1 MAIAAGTIIAGRYE
15 ILEPVGQGGMA
26 TVFRARRLEDGAVVA
41 VKVLHEHYAHD
52 REFVERFQREARAA
66 AALHHP
72 HIVPVLESGTDGRIH
87 YIVMEF
93 VEGTDLK
100 ALLRRVG
107 RLDPQQAA
115 RIAAQTCEA
124 LAYAHGL
131 GIIHRDIKPQNI
143 LLTPDGAVK
152 VTDFGIARA
161 ANSATI
167 TETGTVLGSVHYL
180 SPEQA
185 KGESVGP
192 AADLYALGVVLYELL
207 TGRLPF
213 EGESPIAIALRH
225 IHDPPPPPRRFRPDL
240 PPRLEGI
247 ILRALAKSPQHRYRS
262 AQEMQ
267 EDLEGRADHW
277 RDLPT
282 VVISPDART
291 VRMPAGGPRRSRR
304 RRSLNPVVA
313 ALVLL
318 LFAAGALVAGWQVI
332 SDYLSVAEV
341 RVPDL
346 RGKPFA
352 QAQEELERLGLSIA
366 VLRREYSDRYPMNAV
381 VDQDP
386 PAGQRVR
393 TGRVVQVV
401 LSQGPQL
408 VEVPDVTHRPLEEA
422 RLLIAQARLRVGS
435 VLEDY
440 DDRIPKGVVVSQ
452 DPPAASQVRRASP
465 VNLVVSKGP
474 ELVPVPNLVGLTLE
488 EARGVLHRV
497 GIALGRISYAPR
509 DDVPP
514 GIIAEQSPPA
524 GTMMRKAD
532 RLSVLIA
539 TSPLPS
545 PEPTLAPLA
554 PTPTPQEQ
562 PSPPPGQEE
571 TPEPQ
576 GGVQAP
582 EATAT
587 VEGDPK
593 GEGRRVRVVVRLPPG
608 DPQEVRIVVVDRRGV
623 REVYR
628 RPHHPL
634 EQVVRVVQ
642 VFGYAIVQVYV
653 GGHFTQEFRP

>member
-26 TVFRARRLEDGAVVA
+26 TVFRARRLVDGSVVA

-66 AALHHP
+66 SALHHP
-72 HIVPVLESGTDGRIH
+72 HIVPVLDSGTDGRVH

-100 ALLRRVG
+100 RLLRRVG

-115 RIAAQTCEA
+115 RIAAETCAA
-124 LAYAHGL
+124 LAYAHDL
-131 GIIHRDIKPQNI
+131 GIVHRDIKPQNI
-143 LLTPDGAVK
+143 LLTPEGAVK

-161 ANSATI
+161 ADSATI

-185 KGESVGP
+185 KGEPVGP
-192 AADLYALGVVLYELL
+192 ATDLYSLGVVLYELL

-213 EGESPIAIALRH
+213 EGESPIAVALRH
-225 IHDPPPPPRRFRPDL
+225 IHDSPPPPRRFRPDL

-262 AQEMQ
+262 AREMQ

-282 VVISPDART
+282 AVISPDVRT
-291 VRMPAGGPRRSRR
+291 VQMPAGGPSQRRP

-318 LFAAGALVAGWQVI
+318 LFAAGALVAGWRVI
-332 SDYLSVAEV
+332 SGYLSVAEV
-341 RVPDL
+341 GVPDL
-346 RGKPFA
+346 RGKPFT

-386 PAGQRVR
+386 PPGQRVR

-401 LSQGPQL
+401 LSQGRQL
-408 VEVPDVTHRPLEEA
+408 VEVPDVAHRPLEEA
-422 RLLIAQARLRVGS
+422 RLLIAQARLRLGS

-452 DPPAASQVRRASP
+452 DPPAGSQVRRWSP

-474 ELVPVPNLVGLTLE
+474 ELMPVPNLVGLTLE

-514 GIIAEQSPPA
+514 GIIAEQSPRA

-545 PEPTLAPLA
+545 PEPTLAPLT
-554 PTPTPQEQ
+554 PTPVPQEQ

-587 VEGDPK
+587 MEGGTK

-628 RPHHPL
+628 RLHPPL
-634 EQVVRVVQ
+634 EQVVRVVP

-653 GGHFTQEFRP
+653 GGHFAQEFRP